1 MVIIIININDKR
13 SGKMAKRSIRKPI
26 PRSRYGEMMRIARRL
41 VDKDEQ
47 MGDTSPL
54 KDLEMKQFRDNVN
67 TADDV
72 WEQAKKHRQK
82 SEALMQKFR
91 GMLGVEVGQNMSTPD
106 TIYYFMGLCRDLLAV
121 KFRGNE
127 DEMST
132 WGFDIVI
139 SSVVPHKKK
148 ENN

>member
-1 MVIIIININDKR
+1 
-13 SGKMAKRSIRKPI
+13 MAKRSIRKPI

-67 TADDV
+67 TAADV

-148 ENN
+148 KEKESNI